1 MEQMNTFGD
10 RAWDVQMTREER
22 LEAFK
27 QEIAHPHLIAVEQ
40 AVHKAIRET
49 DGALLIF
56 ACGPTGVG
64 KTMMKNHVIRQ
75 ERAPIL
81 SLSARP
87 PLNGSFDWK
96 AFLQSG
102 IWTLEQLSSGC
113 KIAWSAGNDAEG
125 IHSVQPREA
134 LARHRPLNRATDMD
148 LRISLETALKR
159 RHLAAGFISKARFL
173 GRGSG
178 GSQFQNEVDCPKSMA
193 QINEKGHVLIGNYG
207 MQPQV
212 HVTSH

>member
-113 KIAWSAGNDAEG
+113 KIAWSAGNDEEG

-159 RHLAAGFISKARFL
+159 RHLAAVII
-173 GRGSG
+173 
-178 GSQFQNEVDCPKSMA
+178 E
-193 QINEKGHVLIGNYG
+193 
-207 MQPQV
+207 
-212 HVTSH
+212 

>member
-1 MEQMNTFGD
+1 
-10 RAWDVQMTREER
+10 
-22 LEAFK
+22 
-27 QEIAHPHLIAVEQ
+27 
-40 AVHKAIRET
+40 
-49 DGALLIF
+49 
-56 ACGPTGVG
+56 
-64 KTMMKNHVIRQ
+64 MMKNHVIRQ

-113 KIAWSAGNDAEG
+113 KIAWSAGNDEEG

-159 RHLAAGFISKARFL
+159 RHLAAVFL
-173 GRGSG
+173 HHSRCSGSG
-178 GSQFQNEVDCPKSMA
+178 DAGARLQ
-193 QINEKGHVLIGNYG
+193 
-207 MQPQV
+207 
-212 HVTSH
+212 